1 MVRVRLVVSGRV
13 PGVWYR
19 ASTQAEA
26 RRLGLTGWVRNLLDG
41 GVEVEAQ
48 GPVARVEALIA
59 WCREGPGLAR
69 VLEVARSELAVVA
82 GETGF
87 EVQRTS

>member
-13 PGVWYR
+13 QGVWYR